1 MKKKKTG
8 FTLIEVM
15 IAIFILIIGIVA
27 VLNIF
32 PLGLQIRAGAEMAAI
47 ASWLGQEKIEE
58 VTSIPYSDIPVEP
71 IEPKHFLPSPYNKY
85 ERETIVSCVQGTDL
99 SGVSCDSQPTPLK
112 KVKVT
117 VFWEKPF
124 KSTPET
130 LEILTLIVQR

>member
-1 MKKKKTG
+1 MRKKKTG
-8 FTLIEVM
+8 FTLIEMMTAV
-15 IAIFILIIGIVA
+15 FILIIGIVA

-58 VTSIPYSDIPVEP
+58 VISIPYSDISIGT
-71 IEPKHFLPSPYNKY
+71 IESRHYLPSPYNKY

-99 SGVSCDSQPTPLK
+99 SDVSCDSQPTPLK

-117 VFWEKPF
+117 VFWKRPF
-124 KSTPET
+124 KLTQEKIET
-130 LEILTLIVQR
+130 LTLLVKR